1 MIDTAGIRDSEDP
14 VEMIGIERAWKA
26 LNMADLILLLL
37 DVNEYNAHQFTKE
50 EQFILEEYAE
60 KTIVLINK
68 VDLIPAYEF
77 NDSFLDPK
85 IFTLPLSVK
94 NRLGFEELKDEILR
108 RVYEGNSSISA
119 KPLLSNI
126 RQ

>member
-1 MIDTAGIRDSEDP
+1 
-14 VEMIGIERAWKA
+14 
-26 LNMADLILLLL
+26 
-37 DVNEYNAHQFTKE
+37 
-50 EQFILEEYAE
+50 
-60 KTIVLINK
+60 

-126 RQ
+126 RQINALEKCINALEKAQEAVYADVPFDLVSIDIRSSLEEISLITGHNVQEDLLNNIFSRFCIGK